1 MNTIAKLTIGD
12 NAPCWATPKSNVNV
26 GYDDYCTVCGRK
38 MGKNGFYLHLSIE
51 GTILSLDYQGDD
63 SYSQGCW
70 SVGSECAKQFDPS
83 VLGKVA
89 N

>member
-1 MNTIAKLTIGD
+1 MNTLTKLTVGD
-12 NAPCWATPKSNVNV
+12 NAPCWAEPKSNVKH
-26 GYDDYCTVCGRK
+26 GDDFCTVCGKK

-51 GTILSLDYQGDD
+51 GTILPLNYTGEE

-70 SVGSECAKQFDPS
+70 SVGSECAKQFDAS
-83 VLGKVA
+83 VLGKAA